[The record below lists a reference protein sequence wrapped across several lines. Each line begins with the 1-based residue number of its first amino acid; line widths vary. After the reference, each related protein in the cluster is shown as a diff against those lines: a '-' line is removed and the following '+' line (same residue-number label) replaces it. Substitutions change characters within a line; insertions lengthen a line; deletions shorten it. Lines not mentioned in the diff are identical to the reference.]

1 MSVGLD
7 KLLRLVVDKQATG
20 LELLIGEPPSLRLRG
35 DLRPLNLPPL
45 TSEDTLRF
53 LGVLAPAQ
61 HQSEYVEN
69 GSCEFGLPF
78 EGNAHFLVHIFK
90 WKGHCG
96 IRLRLVPR
104 KPREVDNQDA

>member
-1 MSVGLD
+1 MSVALD

-20 LELLIGEPPSLRLRG
+20 LELLTGEPPGIRLRG

-53 LGVLAPAQ
+53 MRALASAQ
-61 HQSEYVEN
+61 HQSEFVEK

-78 EGNAHFLVHIFK
+78 EGNAHFLVQVFK

-104 KPREVDNQDA
+104 KPREVDNPDA